1 MIGGIDL
8 ATEYRINMKRYNGTD
23 YDIMYPRTLIEQ
35 VTDGQKQIIV
45 DTVSLGTSWTG
56 TGPYTQVVTVAEA
69 DADSKVDLQPDAT
82 IIQKLIDAGTT
93 ALYIVN
99 DNGVFSAV
107 AIGSAPTESL
117 TIQCTITKTAA
128 PPPPPV
134 ISSVLNENSWN
145 TIKWASKHNVGQN
158 YWAVGDC
165 KQITMNGKVSDGL
178 TLTNY
183 SAWVYIIGFNHNAE
197 KEGNGITFQGFK
209 VADKGKD
216 VCLVDSG
223 YNSSKTS
230 GTWFNMNNADT
241 NAGGWQA
248 SLMRE
253 NVMPLIKAAFP
264 ADLKAVIKPST
275 IFTTQGSGNDACT
288 ATEDEVFLLA
298 EYEVFGVRSWA
309 STQEPSYLKQYSYY
323 SAGNIKK
330 KYKHNATTT
339 RAYWWERSP
348 ASEHSDGFC
357 YVDIDGTA
365 NGYPATNSHG
375 VSPAFK
381 V

>member
-1 MIGGIDL
+1 M

-35 VTDGQKQIIV
+35 VTNGQRQIIV

-128 PPPPPV
+128 PPLPPV
-134 ISSVLNENSWN
+134 ISSVLNENSWD

-158 YWAVGDC
+158 YWSVGDC
-165 KQITMNGKVSDGL
+165 KEVAMSGKVSDGL

-183 SAWVYIIGFNHNAE
+183 TAWVYIIGFNHNSE
-197 KEGNGITFQGFK
+197 KEGNGIAFQGFK
-209 VADKGKD
+209 TTDKGTD

-223 YNSSKTS
+223 YNNSKTS
-230 GTWFNMNNADT
+230 GTWFNMNNSQT
-241 NAGGWQA
+241 NVGGWEA

-264 ADLKAVIKPST
+264 ADLRAVIKPST
-275 IFTTQGSGNDACT
+275 IYTAPNTGDIALT
-288 ATEDEVFLLA
+288 ATQDDVFLLA
-298 EYEVFGVRSWA
+298 EYEVFGTITNA
-309 STQEPSYLKQYSYY
+309 SAQEPNYLKQYNYY
-323 SAGNIKK
+323 SAGNSRV
-330 KYKHNATTT
+330 KYQHNATGT
-339 RAYWWERSP
+339 AAFWWERSP
-348 ASEHSDGFC
+348 LSADSKYFC
-357 YVDIDGTA
+357 RVRTNGSA
-365 NGYPATNSHG
+365 NLAFAYISYG
-375 VSPAFK
+375 VSPCFK